1 MNRRRVRIFADRR
14 SPLRR
19 LALSTGVVVVAICV
33 GLGLAEGLTRLFLPA
48 FDPSG
53 RFEFDYPRGPLM
65 LGQPGAVLRQVKNT
79 GDYDVSVAINRHG
92 LRDTKDIAEATRDDL
107 TMVGDSFTWGWGVET
122 DERFSDRVQAAS
134 GRRAFNLAT
143 PTNLDGYEDLLAY
156 AESLGAKIG
165 QVVLSVCIENDIRFY
180 GPRPAR
186 QASAGRPGT
195 APDEDD
201 WWSDALD
208 RLDDGIDDVRQW
220 LTERSAAYVLLTTV
234 VHQTPWLKAAA
245 VRLGLIVPNLEWI
258 SEVPYPP
265 DMVEST
271 AAKLQALSER
281 YRLLVVLIPSRAL
294 WAGRHREA
302 EGRLHTLLVASL
314 RKRGVKV
321 VDLRPSFEA
330 GGTPLDL
337 HFANDGHWNAKGHKM
352 AAEAI
357 TDCLKGAAEDC
368 R

>member
-65 LGQPGAVLRQVKNT
+65 LGQPGAVSRQVKNT
-79 GDYDVSVAINRHG
+79 GDYDVAVAINRHG

-107 TMVGDSFTWGWGVET
+107 IVVGDSFTWGWGVEVG
-122 DERFSDRVQAAS
+122 ERFSDRVQTATE
-134 GRRAFNLAT
+134 RRAFNLAT
-143 PTNLDGYEDLLAY
+143 PTNLDGYEALLAY
-156 AESLGAKIG
+156 AETLGAKIG

-180 GPRPAR
+180 GPQPGKPASSARPA
-186 QASAGRPGT
+186 SV
-195 APDEDD
+195 PDEDD
-201 WWSDALD
+201 RWSDALD

-220 LTERSAAYVLLTTV
+220 LTEWSAAYVLLTTV

-245 VRLGLIVPNLEWI
+245 VQMGLIDPNLRWI
-258 SEVPYPP
+258 SEAPYPP
-265 DMVEST
+265 EMVESS
-271 AAKLQALSER
+271 AAKLQILSER

-294 WAGRHREA
+294 WAGKHREA
-302 EGRLHTLLVASL
+302 EDRIHASLVASL

-330 GGTPLDL
+330 GGAPLEL
-337 HFANDGHWNAKGHKM
+337 HFANDGHWNARGHKM

-357 TDCLKGAAEDC
+357 ADCLKAAAEAC